1 MQGWKDTMVDRILD
15 RMKVTAIIPDALVS
29 DVQRLAG
36 RKNLT
41 ESIVH
46 ALTEWT
52 DLQRIRELN
61 RKIEERPLRFREG
74 FSPAAVR
81 ALSRTRDGA

>member
-1 MQGWKDTMVDRILD
+1 MQGWTDTIANRILD

-46 ALTEWT
+46 ALTEWA
-52 DLQRIRELN
+52 DLQRIRKLN
-61 RKIEERPLRFREG
+61 QKVEERPLRFREG

-81 ALSRTRDGA
+81 GLSRGRDRA

>member
-1 MQGWKDTMVDRILD
+1 MQGLKDTMMDRILD

-61 RKIEERPLRFREG
+61 RTIEERPLRFREG

-81 ALSRTRDGA
+81 GLSRTRDGT

>member
-1 MQGWKDTMVDRILD
+1 MQGWTDTMVNRILD

-36 RKNLT
+36 RKNIT

-46 ALTEWT
+46 ALTEWA

-61 RKIEERPLRFREG
+61 RKVEERPVRFREG

-81 ALSRTRDGA
+81 TFSRTRDRA

>member
-1 MQGWKDTMVDRILD
+1 MQGWTDTMVNRILD

-46 ALTEWT
+46 ALTEWA

-61 RKIEERPLRFREG
+61 RKVEERPVRFREG

-81 ALSRTRDGA
+81 ALSRTRDRA